1 MFRLASLTGACCLQ
15 LLLGCAASTPPPE
28 CPATTVVMPDGTTA
42 SNRDLNKLDQEQLAA
57 KLIEV
62 TMGKNLAQQIL
73 DSMTESLR
81 KMPGL
86 PPGFIDRFR
95 DNAHMADLQTLLI
108 PIYVK
113 MYERETMIAAI
124 TFYESEQGRI
134 LVSKLPEAT
143 RLGMEAG
150 KLWGKRIADQTLTEM
165 GITQPTTK

>member
-1 MFRLASLTGACCLQ
+1 
-15 LLLGCAASTPPPE
+15 
-28 CPATTVVMPDGTTA
+28 MPDGTAA
-42 SNRDLNKLDQEQLAA
+42 SSQDLNKLDQQQLAV

-62 TMGKNLAQQIL
+62 TMGKNLGQQIL

-86 PPGFIDRFR
+86 PEGFIDRFR
-95 DNAHMADLQTLLI
+95 ANARIEDLQTLII

-165 GITQPTTK
+165 GLSQPATQQ